1 MQHRYKH
8 KLFLYYFTVFTLLTS
23 AFIAFQY
30 HRERQFRIDQL
41 ENTLENIT
49 EMTNLFILQKQVMK
63 QGNFLALDSLSEIIP
78 QPDARITI
86 ISRKGAVLYDNFVTD
101 FEAMENHL
109 HRPEVQKAFYTE
121 FGSNIR
127 HSATTGEDFY
137 YYARFF
143 DGYFVRAAVVYD
155 VKIRNFLKAERLFL
169 FFVVFG
175 FVMAWLVLSYVTK
188 KMSINITR
196 LKDLASDLIQGKPQ
210 DEVISFPDNEL
221 GVIGEHLLALH
232 KRLLNKQQAQTLERD
247 KLERLLFVLKEG
259 IGFFSSRKALLVSN
273 SRFTEYVNRIAAK
286 SSIKSGH
293 FFKVEDFKAIHDFL
307 DQHTKPG
314 SEVIQPGHYPMHEIS
329 LEVDGHSFRVK
340 CVIFS
345 DRGFVIVIEEV
356 LENE

>member
-8 KLFLYYFTVFTLLTS
+8 KLFLYYFSVFALLTS

-30 HRERQFRIDQL
+30 HREKQFRIDQL
-41 ENTLENIT
+41 ETTLENIT
-49 EMTNLFILQKQVMK
+49 EMTNLFILQKQLVK
-63 QGNFLALDSLSEIIP
+63 QGNFHVLDSLSEIIP
-78 QPDARITI
+78 QPDARITV

-101 FEAMENHL
+101 FKAMENHL
-109 HRPEVQKAFYTE
+109 QRPEVQKAFYAE

-143 DGYFVRAAVVYD
+143 DGYFVRVAVVYD

-188 KMSINITR
+188 KMSEHITR
-196 LKDLASDLIQGKPQ
+196 LKDLASGLIQEKPQ
-210 DEVISFPDNEL
+210 NEVIPFPDNEL
-221 GVIGEHLLALH
+221 GVIGEYLLALYN
-232 KRLLNKQQAQTLERD
+232 RLVDTRKERTLERD

-259 IGFFSSRKALLVSN
+259 IGFFSPRKALLVSN

-286 SSIKSGH
+286 SSINSGH
-293 FFKVEDFKAIHDFL
+293 FFKVEAFQDIHNFL
-307 DQHTKPG
+307 YQHTKPG
-314 SEVIQPGHYPMHEIS
+314 SEVIQPGHFPMHEIS
-329 LEVDGHSFRVK
+329 LEVDGRNFRVQ

-345 DRGFVIVIEEV
+345 DRGFVIVIEEKM
-356 LENE
+356 EKT